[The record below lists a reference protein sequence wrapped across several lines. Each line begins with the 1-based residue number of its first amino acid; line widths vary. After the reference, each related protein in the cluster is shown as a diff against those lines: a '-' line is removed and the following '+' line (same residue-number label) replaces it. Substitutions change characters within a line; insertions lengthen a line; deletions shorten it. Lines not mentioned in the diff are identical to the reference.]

1 MRPLLK
7 SYVVSVPVDDGVY
20 FEAGQDNFL
29 LKARGVFPLV
39 TRMASLLDGTQTVA
53 AIESIIPEKARPLF
67 GLLLAEL
74 ERKRMIQMVPDRVD
88 SPLGPD
94 VEALYAGSIGYLKD
108 QIPDWSAVFRRW
120 RETTILAAGAGLSY
134 RVMVRN
140 LLRSGVRHLLL
151 A

>member
-1 MRPLLK
+1 MKPLLK
-7 SYVVSVPVDDGVY
+7 SYVVFVGVEDGVQ
-20 FEAGQDNFL
+20 FEAGLDSFL
-29 LKARGVFPLV
+29 LKGRGLFPLV
-39 TRMASLLDGTQTVA
+39 TRIVSLFDGTRTAA
-53 AIESIIPEKARPLF
+53 AIEAIVPEKARPLL

-74 ERKRMIQMVPDRVD
+74 ERKRMIQMVPETVD

-94 VEALYAGSIGYLKD
+94 IEALYAGSIGYLKD